1 MADLNITLSFGEIT
15 EIITSLDRVIANDE
29 FAIRNDQELQ
39 LLPFE
44 VDILKN
50 KNQLRKKI
58 KEKLIKVLPEDK

>member
-1 MADLNITLSFGEIT
+1 MADFNITLSFGEIT
-15 EIITSLDRVIANDE
+15 EIITSLDRVIASDE

-50 KNQLRKKI
+50 KNELRKKI
-58 KEKLIKVLPEDK
+58 KYKLIKILSKDK